1 MIRVPYVF
9 IPKLKYVNRKVD
21 RLIIVHPRS
30 VQYVQHD
37 PELAELSIKY
47 VSGEEMSIKDREN
60 PAYIKK
66 TFEDLVYHIKD
77 CAMD

>member
-1 MIRVPYVF
+1 MIRIPHVF
-9 IPKLKYVNRKVD
+9 IPKLKCVNRKVD

-47 VSGEEMSIKDREN
+47 TSGEEMSIKDREN

-66 TFEDLVYHIKD
+66 VFEDLVYHIKD
-77 CAMD
+77 CAMN